1 MVKKGKDFNGY
12 NFDDIQTRKRMKFIV
27 ITGGDLDLNGAYAFK
42 SRRDL
47 EEYLYRNICRREV
60 QAVFKVSP
68 VPLREGY

>member
-1 MVKKGKDFNGY
+1 
-12 NFDDIQTRKRMKFIV
+12 MKFIV

-68 VPLREGY
+68 VPLRKGY